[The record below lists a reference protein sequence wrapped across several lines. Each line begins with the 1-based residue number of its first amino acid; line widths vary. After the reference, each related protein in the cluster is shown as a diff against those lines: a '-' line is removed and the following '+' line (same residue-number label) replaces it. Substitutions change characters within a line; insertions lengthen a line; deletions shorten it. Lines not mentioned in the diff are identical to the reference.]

1 MVEFSIIIVNY
12 NSGKLLLNCVESI
25 FTHLSGNFE
34 IIVVD
39 NNSRDDSIAL
49 INQFGKDKPL
59 KIIRSEINLGFAKA
73 NNLGVESASG
83 NYYHFLNPDTLMIDG
98 FEDAYEFIRE
108 KKQDA
113 IYVTGLI
120 DGDGQQQKMKHLIPT
135 LGNYFER
142 LFNKNN
148 CKYWN
153 IGASIIID
161 KNSFNKISGWPEDY
175 FMYTEDLDLFYRSYK
190 FNVTVHYVE
199 QSVIHIGKGTSE
211 KVWSNLERAK
221 KIESSLKGFYK
232 KYGIYYQYPIVRTI
246 QLMYLLIR
254 EPGNFGTAL
263 KAVLGSKTR

>member
-12 NSGKLLLNCVESI
+12 NSGNLLVNCVESI
-25 FTHLSGNFE
+25 FTHVSGNVE

-39 NNSRDDSIAL
+39 NDSRDDSIAL

-83 NYYHFLNPDTLMIDG
+83 NYYHFLNPDTLMMEG

-113 IYVTGLI
+113 IYVTGLT
-120 DGDGQQQKMKHLIPT
+120 DGDGHPQKMKHLIPT

-153 IGASIIID
+153 IGASLIID
-161 KNSFNKISGWPEDY
+161 KDSFIKIGGWPEDY
-175 FMYTEDLDLFYRSYK
+175 FMYTEDLDFFYRSYK
-190 FNVTVHYVE
+190 FNIPVKYIK

-211 KVWSNLERAK
+211 KVWTILDREKR
-221 KIESSLKGFYK
+221 IELSLKTFYK
-232 KYGIYYQYPIVRTI
+232 KYGIYYQYPIIRTI

-263 KAVLGSKTR
+263 KAALRSKTW